1 MKQPNTYWQRNFT
14 ALLFFMVSL
23 LPVHATE
30 NDSIG
35 YFTKI
40 AGRFNHVFPQEKLYL
55 HLDNTGYFIGETL
68 WFKVYQVCS
77 SNDSLGGRSNIAYVE
92 LYNATGEMEKQVK
105 VKLNH
110 GVGIG
115 QIKLGDILRGGF
127 FEIRAYTRYMLNWG
141 TDAIFSR
148 TIPIFEKPAKE
159 GDYSS
164 PRLWTPRAT
173 DVPTHREKP
182 EGLEKNINAKFYP
195 EGGHLIKGF
204 KSRLAFELFDR
215 QGQRLKAACTLKQG
229 DQTLMRTQTNSDGRG
244 MVFVTPGDTPCT
256 LSVVCENGRT
266 ANITLPTAEVSGI
279 ALSADMS
286 QKKDNIPVQLSAT
299 PDWQGQTVGVTLMNN
314 GKIYFCEEH
323 SLGGKPVSL
332 SLSRRTMK
340 EGVSQ
345 LTVIDEHGQILASR
359 MLFVY
364 PHTKMAPINLSVDS
378 VEGRIVRLSA
388 QTLPNTT
395 FSLAV
400 RDAGNQVSGWDQN
413 AASWLLLSSDLKG
426 YIHHAAYYLESDDAE
441 HRQATDLLMLV
452 QGWRRY
458 DFRMMEGKKNFA
470 FDYPIEKQM
479 ILNGQIYPT
488 KKKQTVEGIDLT
500 LVLNSYDGDALVGH
514 AKTDS
519 RGRYRFT
526 VPDCWGNGWNMYVKT
541 SKEDKMIGYY
551 VGVSRN
557 FSPKLRGLDP
567 QEMLPLQLPVPPIN
581 LQTAIDRGDL
591 SLSTDG
597 VRVLQQVTVTAKR
610 RQGKYF
616 WENYEGNLRTADLIY
631 RPGDEVDEL
640 LDKGQAMPTLIEY
653 LKGKNP
659 LLVGS
664 DNVSGYV
671 PYTNTINN
679 YYDNG
684 LSYER
689 RPIMWYVN
697 NHFACAT
704 GVTKRIKKPD
714 NADELESITY
724 GGMVSYA
731 LPFYMDEVS
740 KVLIKT
746 TSSNINDQ
754 YAQMAGNNVVK
765 IFVYR
770 NSQGRYYSK
779 KPKGL
784 RTTWFRGLANPET
797 YEDTELTGIIPDQDY
812 RRTLLWEPNLTTDAD
827 GKVSFEVLVNSTCRE
842 MYYSAEGITADGRA
856 VVSK

>member
-1 MKQPNTYWQRNFT
+1 MKQHKTYWLRSLT
-14 ALLFFMVSL
+14 AILFFLVSFL
-23 LPVHATE
+23 SLHAAE

-40 AGRFNHVFPQEKLYL
+40 VGKFNHVFPQEKLYI
-55 HLDNTGYFIGETL
+55 HLDNTGYFIGETI

-77 SNDSLGGRSNIAYVE
+77 NNDSLGGRSNIAYVE
-92 LYNATGEMEKQVK
+92 LYNTTGEMEKQVK

-115 QIKLGDILRGGF
+115 QIKLDDILRSGF

-141 TDAIFSR
+141 KDAIFSR
-148 TIPIFEKPAKE
+148 TIPIFEKPKAE
-159 GDYSS
+159 GDYSN
-164 PRLWTPRAT
+164 PRLWTPRVA
-173 DVPTHREKP
+173 DVPNNREKP

-215 QGQRLKAACTLKQG
+215 QGQRLKAVCTLKLG

-244 MVFVTPGDTPCT
+244 VVFVTPGDTPCT
-256 LSVVCENGRT
+256 LSVVCDNGRS
-266 ANITLPTAEVSGI
+266 ANIPIPAAETSGV
-279 ALSADMS
+279 ALSVDMT

-299 PDWQGQTVGVTLMNN
+299 SDWQGQTVGITLMNN
-314 GKIYFCEEH
+314 GKLYLCEEH
-323 SLGGKPVSL
+323 TLGDKPVSL
-332 SLSRRTMK
+332 SWSRREMK
-340 EGVSQ
+340 EGVTQ
-345 LTVIDEHGQILASR
+345 LTVIDEHGQILATR

-364 PHTKMAPINLSVDS
+364 PRTKIAPINLSVDS
-378 VEGRIVRLSA
+378 VNGRIINMSA
-388 QTLPNTT
+388 KTLPHTT

-400 RDAGNQVSGWDQN
+400 RDAGNQISGWDQD

-426 YIHHAAYYLESDDAE
+426 YIHHAAYYLESDDTE
-441 HRQATDLLMLV
+441 HRQAADLLMLV

-458 DFRMMEGKKNFA
+458 DFQMMEGKKNFA

-479 ILNGQIYPT
+479 ILNGQIYRT
-488 KKKQTVEGIDLT
+488 KKKQPVEGVDLT
-500 LVLNSYDGDALVGH
+500 LVLNSYDGDVLVGH

-541 SKEDKMIGYY
+541 SKEDKFLNYY
-551 VGVSRN
+551 MGVNRN
-557 FSPKLRGLDP
+557 FSPKLRSLDP
-567 QEMLPLQLPVPPIN
+567 QELQPLQLPVPSIN

-591 SLSTDG
+591 TLSTDG

-616 WENYEGNLRTADLIY
+616 WESYEGNLRSADLVY
-631 RPGDEVDEL
+631 RPGDEVDQL
-640 LDKGQAMPTLIEY
+640 LDKGQPMPTLIEY
-653 LKGKNP
+653 LKGKNS
-659 LLVGS
+659 LIVGS
-664 DNVSGYV
+664 DNVSGYL
-671 PYTNTINN
+671 PYTNNINN
-679 YYDNG
+679 FYDNG

-697 NHFACAT
+697 NRFACAT

-714 NADELESITY
+714 NADALESNSY
-724 GGMVSYA
+724 GGTVPYA
-731 LPFYMDEVS
+731 FPFYMDEVS

-746 TSSNINDQ
+746 TSSNINDP
-754 YAQMAGNNVVK
+754 YAEMAGNNAVK

-770 NSQGRYYSK
+770 NAQGRYYNK
-779 KPKGL
+779 KVKGL
-784 RTTWFRGLANPET
+784 RTTWFRGLVNPET
-797 YEDTELTGIIPDQDY
+797 YEDTELAGIIPDQDF

-827 GKVSFEVLVNSTCRE
+827 GKVSFQVLVNSTCRE

>member
-1 MKQPNTYWQRNFT
+1 MKQYKTHQLRT
-14 ALLFFMVSL
+14 LTTLLFFVVTF
-23 LPVHATE
+23 LPLHAAG

-40 AGRFNHVFPQEKLYL
+40 VGKFNHVFPQEKLYL
-55 HLDNTGYFIGETL
+55 HLDNTGYFLGETI

-77 SNDSLGGRSNIAYVE
+77 NNDSLGGRSNIAYVE
-92 LYNATGEMEKQVK
+92 IYNASGQMEKQVK

-115 QIKLGDILRGGF
+115 QIVLDDILRSGF

-148 TIPIFEKPAKE
+148 MIPIFEKPDRE
-159 GDYSS
+159 GDYSNPRIWS
-164 PRLWTPRAT
+164 PKTT
-173 DVPTHREKP
+173 DIPDGREKP
-182 EGLEKNINAKFYP
+182 KALSKKINARFFP

-204 KSRLAFELFDR
+204 KNRLAFELLDQ

-229 DQTLMRTQTNSDGRG
+229 EQTLMRTQTDSDGRG
-244 MVFVTPGDTPCT
+244 VIFVAPGDTPCT
-256 LSVVCENGRT
+256 LSVVCENGRST
-266 ANITLPTAEVSGI
+266 NI
-279 ALSADMS
+279 ALPAAEASGVALSVDMT
-286 QKKDNIPVQLSAT
+286 QKKGNIPVLLSAT

-323 SLGGKPVSL
+323 VLADKPL
-332 SLSRRTMK
+332 SLTLSRQTMK

-345 LTVIDEHGQILASR
+345 LTVIDGHGQILATR

-364 PHTKMAPINLSVDS
+364 PRTKAATVSLSVDS
-378 VEGRIVRLSA
+378 VKGRIVNMSA
-388 QTLPNTT
+388 TTLPNTT

-400 RDAGNQVSGWDQN
+400 QDAGSQVSGWDQN

-426 YIHHAAYYLESDDAE
+426 YIRHAAYYLESDDDE
-441 HRQATDLLMLV
+441 HRQAADRLMLV

-458 DFRMMEGKKNFA
+458 DFQMMEGKKNFA

-479 ILNGQIYPT
+479 ILNGQIYRT

-500 LVLNSYDGDALVGH
+500 LVLNNPLGDALVGY

-519 RGRYRFT
+519 HGRYRFT

-541 SKEDKMIGYY
+541 SKEDKFMNYY

-557 FSPKLRGLDP
+557 FSPKLRTYDP
-567 QEMLPLQLPVPPIN
+567 QERQPLQLPVPPIN
-581 LQTAIDRGDL
+581 LQDAIDRGDL
-591 SLSTDG
+591 TLSTDS
-597 VRVLQQVTVTAKR
+597 VRVLRQVTVTAKR

-616 WENYEGNLRTADLIY
+616 WESYESNMRSADLVY
-631 RPGDEVDEL
+631 RPGNEVDQL

-659 LLVGS
+659 LIVGS

-671 PYTNTINN
+671 PYTNDINN
-679 YYDNG
+679 FYDNG
-684 LSYER
+684 LSYGR

-697 NHFACAT
+697 NRFACAT
-704 GVTKRIKKPD
+704 GVTRRIKKPD
-714 NADELESITY
+714 NSDALENSSY
-724 GGMVSYA
+724 GGTVSYA
-731 LPFYMDEVS
+731 FPFYMDEVS
-740 KVLIKT
+740 KVLVKT
-746 TSSNINDQ
+746 TSSNINNWRAEQ
-754 YAQMAGNNVVK
+754 AGNNAVE

-770 NSQGRYYSK
+770 NATGQYYNK
-779 KPKGL
+779 RTKGL
-784 RTTWFRGLANPET
+784 RTTWFRGLVNPET
-797 YEDTELTGIIPDQDY
+797 YEDVELAGLIPDHDF
-812 RRTLLWEPNLTTDAD
+812 RRTLLWEPNLTTDAN
-827 GKVSFEVLVNSTCRE
+827 GKVSFKVLVNSTCRE
-842 MYYSAEGITADGRA
+842 MYYSAEGITPDGRA

>member
-1 MKQPNTYWQRNFT
+1 MISF
-14 ALLFFMVSL
+14 
-23 LPVHATE
+23 LPLPAAG

-40 AGRFNHVFPQEKLYL
+40 VGKFNHVFPQEKLYL
-55 HLDNTGYFIGETL
+55 HLDNTGYFLGETI
-68 WFKVYQVCS
+68 WFKIYQVCS

-92 LYNATGEMEKQVK
+92 LYNANGQMEKQIK

-115 QIKLGDILRGGF
+115 QIALDDILRSGF

-141 TDAIFSR
+141 TDAIYSR
-148 TIPIFEKPAKE
+148 MIPIFEKPKTE

-164 PRLWTPRAT
+164 PRIWTPRSS
-173 DVPTHREKP
+173 DVPNGREKP
-182 EGLEKNINAKFYP
+182 KGLDKKINAKFYP

-204 KSRLAFELFDR
+204 KSRLAFELLG
-215 QGQRLKAACTLKQG
+215 QEGQRLQAACTLKQG
-229 DQTLMRTQTNSDGRG
+229 EQTLMRTQTNSDGRG
-244 MVFVTPGDTPCT
+244 VVFVTPGNTPCT
-256 LSVVCENGRT
+256 LSVVCENGRS
-266 ANITLPTAEVSGI
+266 ADITLPAAETSGL
-279 ALSADMS
+279 ALSVDMTQ
-286 QKKDNIPVQLSAT
+286 QKDKIPIQLSAT
-299 PDWQGQTVGVTLMNN
+299 PDWQGQTIGVTLMNN
-314 GKIYFCEEH
+314 GKIYHCEEH
-323 SLGGKPVSL
+323 TLGGKPVSL
-332 SLSRRTMK
+332 SLSRREMK

-345 LTVIDEHGQILASR
+345 LTVIDGHGQILATR

-364 PHTKMAPINLSVDS
+364 PHTKMVPINLSVDS
-378 VEGRIVRLSA
+378 VKGRIVNMSA
-388 QTLPNTT
+388 TSLPNTT

-400 RDAGNQVSGWDQN
+400 RDAGNQISGWDQN

-426 YIHHAAYYLESDDAE
+426 YIRHAAYYLESDDAE
-441 HRQATDLLMLV
+441 HRQAADLLMLV

-458 DFRMMEGKKNFA
+458 DFQMMEGKKNFA

-488 KKKQTVEGIDLT
+488 KKKQTVEGVDLT
-500 LVLNSYDGDALVGH
+500 LVLNSSSGDALVGYT
-514 AKTDS
+514 KTDS

-541 SKEDKMIGYY
+541 SKEDKSMNYY
-551 VGVSRN
+551 MGINRN
-557 FSPKLRGLDP
+557 FSPKLRSCDP
-567 QEMLPLQLPVPPIN
+567 QELQPQQLPTPHVN
-581 LQTAIDRGDL
+581 LRDAIDRGDL
-591 SLSTDG
+591 SLSTDS

-616 WENYEGNLRTADLIY
+616 WESYEGNLRSADLVY

-659 LLVGS
+659 LIVGS

-671 PYTNTINN
+671 PYTNDISNF
-679 YYDNG
+679 YDTG

-689 RPIMWYVN
+689 RPILWYVN
-697 NHFACAT
+697 NRFACAT
-704 GVTKRIKKPD
+704 GVSKRIKKPD
-714 NADELESITY
+714 DSEALEYNTY

-731 LPFYMDEVS
+731 FPFYMDEVS
-740 KVLIKT
+740 KVLIKAT
-746 TSSNINDQ
+746 RSNLTDWRYEQ
-754 YAQMAGNNVVK
+754 AGNNPVE

-770 NSQGRYYSK
+770 NSQGRYYNK
-779 KPKGL
+779 KTKGL
-784 RTTWFRGLANPET
+784 RTTWFRGLVNPET
-797 YEDTELTGIIPDQDY
+797 YEDTQLEGIIPDKDF

-827 GKVSFEVLVNSTCRE
+827 GKVSFQVLVNSTCHE
-842 MYYSAEGITADGRA
+842 IYYSAEGITPDGRA
-856 VVSK
+856 VVSQ

>member
-1 MKQPNTYWQRNFT
+1 MKRHKTYRLRSLTIILFLT
-14 ALLFFMVSL
+14 ALC
-23 LPVHATE
+23 LPIHAAK

-40 AGRFNHVFPQEKLYL
+40 VGKFNHVFPQEKLYL

-105 VKLNH
+105 IKLNH

-115 QIKLGDILRGGF
+115 QIKLDDILRSGF

-141 TDAIFSR
+141 KDAIFSR

-164 PRLWTPRAT
+164 PRLWTPRAA
-173 DVPTHREKP
+173 DVPSGREKP
-182 EGLEKNINAKFYP
+182 EGLDHNINAKFYP

-204 KSRLAFELFDR
+204 KNRLAFELLDR

-229 DQTLMRTQTNSDGRG
+229 EQTLMRTQTNSDGRAL
-244 MVFVTPGDTPCT
+244 VFVTPGDTPCT
-256 LSVVCENGRT
+256 LSIACENGRT
-266 ANITLPTAEVSGI
+266 ANITLPAAETSGV
-279 ALSADMS
+279 ALSVDMT
-286 QKKDNIPVQLSAT
+286 QKSNIPIQLSAT
-299 PDWQGQTVGVTLMNN
+299 PDWQGQAVGVTLMNN
-314 GKIYFCEEH
+314 GKIYHCEERT
-323 SLGGKPVSL
+323 LGDKPTTL
-332 SLSRRTMK
+332 TIPRQEMK

-345 LTVIDEHGQILASR
+345 LTVIDEHGQILATR

-364 PHTKMAPINLSVDS
+364 PRTKVASISLAVDS
-378 VEGRIVRLSA
+378 VKGRIVNMTA
-388 QTLPNTT
+388 KTLPNTS

-400 RDAGNQVSGWDQN
+400 RDAADQVSGWDQN

-441 HRQATDLLMLV
+441 HRQAADLLMLV

-470 FDYPIEKQM
+470 FDYPIEKRM

-488 KKKQTVEGIDLT
+488 KKKQPVEGIDLT
-500 LVLNSYDGDALVGH
+500 LALNSYDGDALVGY

-541 SKEDKMIGYY
+541 SKEDKMVGYY

-567 QEMLPLQLPVPPIN
+567 QELLPLQLPVPPIN

-591 SLSTDG
+591 TLSTEG

-610 RQGKYF
+610 RMGKNA
-616 WENYEGNLRTADLIY
+616 WESYEGNLRTADLVY
-631 RPGDEVDEL
+631 RPGDEVDQI

-659 LLVGS
+659 LLTGS

-671 PYTNTINN
+671 PYTNNINN
-679 YYDNG
+679 FYDNG

-714 NADELESITY
+714 NADELESNTY
-724 GGMVSYA
+724 GSMVSYA

-754 YAQMAGNNVVK
+754 YAQMAGNNAVK

-770 NSQGRYYSK
+770 NPQGRYYSK

-784 RTTWFRGLANPET
+784 RTTWFRGLVNPET
-797 YEDTELTGIIPDQDY
+797 YEDTELAGIIPDQDF

-827 GKVSFEVLVNSTCRE
+827 GKASFQVLVNSTCRE
-842 MYYSAEGITADGRA
+842 MYYSAEGITTDGRA